1 MQALYIS
8 TAVSFEIAEARMIP
22 TPDLGLAT
30 EDTVAGAARRVSLIG
45 ADRNTLISDICSSS
59 GGPTA
64 ILLHGGGQSRSSWR
78 IATQRLGNAQFKACA
93 LDLRGHG
100 DSDWS
105 PDGDYRIERFVA
117 DLVSVIEDLGSPAVL
132 IGASFGGHVSLV
144 TAARHP
150 SLVRALVLC
159 DVTPW
164 IEGEATK
171 AMRSTMCAAAAG
183 FASVQDAANHID
195 EIRGFP
201 SNLDANRLR
210 RHMRQDAEGRL
221 YWRWDPQFFLS
232 QDSQNENLTELLT
245 AAVEKLKVP
254 TLLIRAEHSEIVTPD
269 QIAKFAR
276 MVPHASTAEIA
287 GARHTVSADDNEK
300 YASLILEFLD
310 GLSSH

>member
-1 MQALYIS
+1 
-8 TAVSFEIAEARMIP
+8 MI
-22 TPDLGLAT
+22 TTRDLGLAA
-30 EDTVAGAARRVSLIG
+30 EGAVTCLTRRVSLIG
-45 ADRNTLISDICSSS
+45 ADQNTLVGDICNSS

-78 IATQRLGNAQFKACA
+78 IATQRLGDAHYKACA

-105 PDGDYRIERFVA
+105 PNGDYRIERVA

-150 SLVRALVLC
+150 FLVRALVLC

-171 AMRSTMCAAAAG
+171 AMRSIMCAAAAG

-195 EIRGFP
+195 EVRGFP

-232 QDSQNENLTELLT
+232 QDTQNENLTELLT
-245 AAVEKLKVP
+245 AAAEKLKVP
-254 TLLIRAEHSEIVTPD
+254 TLLIRAEHSEIVTPQ
-269 QIAKFAR
+269 QISKFAR

-310 GLSSH
+310 A

>member
-1 MQALYIS
+1 MH
-8 TAVSFEIAEARMIP
+8 AEDA
-22 TPDLGLAT
+22 
-30 EDTVAGAARRVSLIG
+30 VAGVARRFSVIG
-45 ADRNTLISDICSSS
+45 ADQNALVCDIY
-59 GGPTA
+59 GPNEGPTT

-78 IATQRLGNAQFKACA
+78 IASRRLGNAQFKACA

-117 DLVSVIEDLGSPAVL
+117 DLVGVIEALGSPAIL

-171 AMRSTMCAAAAG
+171 AMRAAFHTAAAG
-183 FASVQDAANHID
+183 FPSVQDAASHID
-195 EIRGFP
+195 EMRGFP
-201 SNLDANRLR
+201 SNLDADRLH
-210 RHMRQDAEGRL
+210 RHMRRGDDGRL

-232 QDSQNENLTELLT
+232 QETQDENLTELLT
-245 AAVEKLKVP
+245 AATTDLKTP
-254 TLLIRAEHSEIVTPD
+254 TLLIRAELSEVVTPQ
-269 QIAKFAR
+269 QISKFAQ
-276 MVPHASTAEIA
+276 MVPHAHMAEIA
-287 GARHTVSADDNEK
+287 GARHTVSADDNEE
-300 YASLILEFLD
+300 YASIILGFLD
-310 GLSSH
+310 GIITQPAQIMPG